1 MAYNPRTA
9 VRRFGLTPEEEAM
22 RAPVSLPLAGPLPAG
37 LADDITD
44 ATVRGVRADQRAAS
58 TDAATSALTGQ
69 PPIIDLGDDAEF
81 IIPRE
86 DPSNLF
92 GLADD
97 GTRTAD
103 YRPGRDG
110 PILPATVL
118 PNYVPGQPRGDTV
131 LLSNVQPSPSGAP
144 ASRNLSS
151 LPVTPMSRWRTAAGH
166 YNLDPRNA
174 GLADDDVDATGAN
187 EDRFIDRTRAAE
199 GRSMSPVGTFT
210 EPMVRGRASRSIA
223 RLPGGGIATPTSP
236 SQSMDLGSPTMTR
249 LARSTNPYTLPRL
262 GLEFAATTPESRLV
276 DFAGLADDDPDSVWT
291 PQSYADGL
299 TRVDPTTDAD
309 VSIDPDDEVIGG
321 DIEAE
326 SENAT
331 DIDADADLEVSEPL
345 DPRRRAKLF
354 GPAPQTTEYEDAAI
368 RRGRELDQRAARGQR
383 IAAGV
388 AGGLGLLGL
397 LTGSDVATG
406 LGQAAA
412 SAGGAIPTDVE
423 EQMRARAEQRRVREQ
438 GGIDR
443 ENALV
448 NADTEAMRQDQQ
460 DQLRMQ
466 AAQSDAAVNEARV
479 AEMQREAQA
488 SELEQAA
495 RNGNAEGF
503 RRFIRGRAEAI
514 QHSGTHD
521 PILDA
526 IMDPTFQSINDP
538 DLLRGMLN
546 SIDAVDRRRGGKGA
560 GGSGASEHTVTDPRT
575 GITTTVRSGGGG
587 QQQRPSPTG
596 TPAPGAPRTGRPRPG
611 APSPAPAGT
620 APDAA
625 DPAPEQQYLD
635 ELRVMTEAYP
645 DLREGEFDIART
657 AVMRNRLSIS
667 DLTSPDTRRRAA
679 AQGVVRTAI
688 RRYRVGTGADQA
700 RMQQQAQSTY
710 ATQVGGDVVMPET
723 VDPVVFAPMAQ
734 RAEPVYQEYVAPFL
748 QARRSLEA
756 ARRAGVGEAGI
767 LLALQGANNDSIA
780 NFVRERGVRDPN
792 AARALQRLKNSASIM
807 REMYG
812 RTQSGAAISP
822 TEWSQ
827 FQNIMGLNHLYLNG
841 SAQFQA
847 AMEDLEQNGRRVVSS
862 RFTPAGEHAR
872 DYASYFYRSLAGA
885 TGGQ

>member
-9 VRRFGLTPEEEAM
+9 IRRFGLTPEEEAM
-22 RAPVSLPLAGPLPAG
+22 RNAATRDVMGSMRAPVSLPLSGPLPAG
-37 LADDITD
+37 LADDDITD

-81 IIPRE
+81 VVPRE
-86 DPSNLF
+86 EPSNLF

-223 RLPGGGIATPTSP
+223 RLPGGVIATPTSP

-249 LARSTNPYTLPRL
+249 PARSTNPYTLPRL

-309 VSIDPDDEVIGG
+309 VSINPDDDVIGG

-412 SAGGAIPTDVE
+412 GAGGAIPTDVE

-448 NADTEAMRQDQQ
+448 NADNEAMRQDAQ
-460 DQLRMQ
+460 DDQRAQMAESEMSVNAERARALQ
-466 AAQSDAAVNEARV
+466 AEQADAEFERQALAGNADGMRAAIRARAAAVQHGPTRQAWEQRFADGGPLDQMTDLASLRTIL
-479 AEMQREAQA
+479 AEV
-488 SELEQAA
+488 
-495 RNGNAEGF
+495 GD
-503 RRFIRGRAEAI
+503 
-514 QHSGTHD
+514 TD
-521 PILDA
+521 
-526 IMDPTFQSINDP
+526 
-538 DLLRGMLN
+538 
-546 SIDAVDRRRGGKGA
+546 VRRGGQGA
-560 GGSGASEHTVTDPRT
+560 GGSGGGSRGSGSIDASGQRLAPPTR
-575 GITTTVRSGGGG
+575 GRSGGGP
-587 QQQRPSPTG
+587 RPTP
-596 TPAPGAPRTGRPRPG
+596 TPATGPTESQAAPIVRETGQIP
-611 APSPAPAGT
+611 T
-620 APDAA
+620 DEQLAA
-625 DPAPEQQYLD
+625 LPIDDPYA
-635 ELRVMTEAYP
+635 
-645 DLREGEFDIART
+645 I
-657 AVMRNRLSIS
+657 I
-667 DLTSPDTRRRAA
+667 RAA
-679 AQGVVRTAI
+679 AIAQGIDPTSPAGREHLRAEIYGYENAPSAAGQNDVLNLARAALRESAEAEAGGGPPGVAAADWALF
-688 RRYRVGTGADQA
+688 RRN
-700 RMQQQAQSTY
+700 
-710 ATQVGGDVVMPET
+710 
-723 VDPVVFAPMAQ
+723 VDPVEASRREVETVRSSMQSIGRRAPRSLQLAIANLAQDPGSFSVTDLDPTAQ
-734 RAEPVYQEYVAPFL
+734 RALSELGGYAN
-748 QARRSLEA
+748 R
-756 ARRAGVGEAGI
+756 
-767 LLALQGANNDSIA
+767 LL
-780 NFVRERGVRDPN
+780 RERSG
-792 AARALQRLKNSASIM
+792 AAVTDQELRRMLTELSAGRYATAFGSGGIQGLLGALQRQEAAWERELDVMFRSADQ
-807 REMYG
+807 RAV
-812 RTQSGAAISP
+812 RHWVNRQWGA
-822 TEWSQ
+822 
-827 FQNIMGLNHLYLNG
+827 
-841 SAQFQA
+841 
-847 AMEDLEQNGRRVVSS
+847 R
-862 RFTPAGEHAR
+862 
-872 DYASYFYRSLAGA
+872 
-885 TGGQ
+885 

>member
-9 VRRFGLTPEEEAM
+9 IRRFGLTPEEDAM
-22 RAPVSLPLAGPLPAG
+22 RTPVSLPLAGPLPAG

-69 PPIIDLGDDAEF
+69 PPIIDLGDESEF

-86 DPSNLF
+86 EPSNLF

-166 YNLDPRNA
+166 YNL
-174 GLADDDVDATGAN
+174 
-187 EDRFIDRTRAAE
+187 
-199 GRSMSPVGTFT
+199 

-223 RLPGGGIATPTSP
+223 RLPGGVIASPTSP

-249 LARSTNPYTLPRL
+249 PARSTNPYTLPRL
-262 GLEFAATTPESRLV
+262 GLEFATTTPESRLV

-309 VSIDPDDEVIGG
+309 VDTNPDDDVIGG

-448 NADTEAMRQDQQ
+448 DADNEAMRQDAS
-460 DQLRMQ
+460 DQMRMQ
-466 AAQSDAAVNEARV
+466 SAASDEALNQARIAQLQQEDEFAALDRQLASADNEAARQMYRSYV
-479 AEMQREAQA
+479 AGLNDESEMAQHARAFAEDPSFNNASAEMIREHI
-488 SELEQAA
+488 A
-495 RNGNAEGF
+495 RLNQLAGS
-503 RRFIRGRAEAI
+503 R
-514 QHSGTHD
+514 HSGM
-521 PILDA
+521 IA
-526 IMDPTFQSINDP
+526 
-538 DLLRGMLN
+538 R
-546 SIDAVDRRRGGKGA
+546 
-560 GGSGASEHTVTDPRT
+560 
-575 GITTTVRSGGGG
+575 GGGG
-587 QQQRPSPTG
+587 GGRAGQQVMTPDGHVVWQPGTSGQRREPAPAPGGTPSPG
-596 TPAPGAPRTGRPRPG
+596 TPAPSVRPRSRPT
-611 APSPAPAGT
+611 PAPA
-620 APDAA
+620 PV
-625 DPAPEQQYLD
+625 PAPSEPVDPNTDRLAAIREFMPNLSPD
-635 ELRVMTEAYP
+635 EMS
-645 DLREGEFDIART
+645 IARDF
-657 AVMRNRLSIS
+657 ARSQQ
-667 DLTSPDTRRRAA
+667 LTSEQMRSAAGQQAILNAVRSFQGATRESRTQMLTAA
-679 AQGVVRTAI
+679 ASRSASEARGEDATSLPPNFNRADYISAARSPEVRDATLGFYDI
-688 RRYRVGTGADQA
+688 RALRARLAGASDAQVRSALHGGSEMSRVAGASA
-700 RMQQQAQSTY
+700 LRAQIKAY
-710 ATQVGGDVVMPET
+710 MNAYFHEHGGAVITPEE
-723 VDPVVFAPMAQ
+723 AQ
-734 RAEPVYQEYVAPFL
+734 RYSSAFA
-748 QARRSLEA
+748 S
-756 ARRAGVGEAGI
+756 
-767 LLALQGANNDSIA
+767 DSIA
-780 NFVRERGVRDPN
+780 IDPDQFRN
-792 AARALQRLKNSASIM
+792 AITRYRNSSLDRI
-807 REMYG
+807 R
-812 RTQSGAAISP
+812 RQFDSVSG
-822 TEWSQ
+822 
-827 FQNIMGLNHLYLNG
+827 GLPYMQYYYESVLTPPQHR
-841 SAQFQA
+841 
-847 AMEDLEQNGRRVVSS
+847 GRRSGGS
-862 RFTPAGEHAR
+862 R
-872 DYASYFYRSLAGA
+872 
-885 TGGQ
+885 

>member
-9 VRRFGLTPEEEAM
+9 IRRFGLTPEEDAM
-22 RAPVSLPLAGPLPAG
+22 RTPVSLPLAGPLPAG

-69 PPIIDLGDDAEF
+69 PPIIDLGDESEF

-86 DPSNLF
+86 EPSNLF

-166 YNLDPRNA
+166 YNL
-174 GLADDDVDATGAN
+174 
-187 EDRFIDRTRAAE
+187 
-199 GRSMSPVGTFT
+199 

-223 RLPGGGIATPTSP
+223 RLPGGVIASPTSP

-249 LARSTNPYTLPRL
+249 PARSTNPYTLPRL
-262 GLEFAATTPESRLV
+262 GLEFATTTPESRLV

-309 VSIDPDDEVIGG
+309 VDTNPDDEVIGA

-448 NADTEAMRQDQQ
+448 DADNEAMRQDAS
-460 DQLRMQ
+460 DQMRMQ
-466 AAQSDAAVNEARV
+466 SAASDEALNQARIAQLQQEDEFAALDRQLASADNEAARQMYRSYV
-479 AEMQREAQA
+479 AGLNDESEMAQHARAFAEDPSFNNASAEMIREHI
-488 SELEQAA
+488 A
-495 RNGNAEGF
+495 RLNQLAGS
-503 RRFIRGRAEAI
+503 R
-514 QHSGTHD
+514 HSGM
-521 PILDA
+521 IA
-526 IMDPTFQSINDP
+526 
-538 DLLRGMLN
+538 R
-546 SIDAVDRRRGGKGA
+546 
-560 GGSGASEHTVTDPRT
+560 
-575 GITTTVRSGGGG
+575 GGGG
-587 QQQRPSPTG
+587 GGRAGQQVMTPDGHVVWQPGTSGQRREPAPAPGGTPSPG
-596 TPAPGAPRTGRPRPG
+596 TPAPSVRPRSRPT
-611 APSPAPAGT
+611 PAPA
-620 APDAA
+620 PV
-625 DPAPEQQYLD
+625 PAPSEPVDPNTDRLAAIREFMPNLSPD
-635 ELRVMTEAYP
+635 EMS
-645 DLREGEFDIART
+645 IARDF
-657 AVMRNRLSIS
+657 ARSQQ
-667 DLTSPDTRRRAA
+667 LTSEQMRSAAGQQAILNAVRSFQGATRESRTQMLTAA
-679 AQGVVRTAI
+679 ASRSASEARGEDATSLPPNFNRADYISAARSPEVRDATLGFYDI
-688 RRYRVGTGADQA
+688 RALRARLAGASDAQVRSALHGGSEMSRVAGASA
-700 RMQQQAQSTY
+700 LRAQIKAY
-710 ATQVGGDVVMPET
+710 MNAYFHEHGGAVITPEE
-723 VDPVVFAPMAQ
+723 AQ
-734 RAEPVYQEYVAPFL
+734 RYSSAFA
-748 QARRSLEA
+748 S
-756 ARRAGVGEAGI
+756 
-767 LLALQGANNDSIA
+767 DSIA
-780 NFVRERGVRDPN
+780 IDPDQFRN
-792 AARALQRLKNSASIM
+792 AITRYRNSSLDRI
-807 REMYG
+807 R
-812 RTQSGAAISP
+812 RQFDSVSG
-822 TEWSQ
+822 
-827 FQNIMGLNHLYLNG
+827 GLPYMQYYYESVLTPPQHR
-841 SAQFQA
+841 
-847 AMEDLEQNGRRVVSS
+847 GRRSGGS
-862 RFTPAGEHAR
+862 R
-872 DYASYFYRSLAGA
+872 
-885 TGGQ
+885 

>member
-1 MAYNPRTA
+1 MAYNPYA
-9 VRRFGLTPEEEAM
+9 PVRRFGLDDDEEDLTAIGAEGVLRDI
-22 RAPVSLPLAGPLPAG
+22 RAVDPRAAASGALSGPL
-37 LADDITD
+37 LSDDDDILG
-44 ATVRGVRADQRAAS
+44 AGIAGVRADQRAAS
-58 TDAATSALTGQ
+58 ADAATRALRGD
-69 PPIIDLGDDAEF
+69 PPIIDLGDESEF
-81 IIPRE
+81 VVPVDRNNI
-86 DPSNLF
+86 F
-92 GLADD
+92 GLSDD
-97 GTRTAD
+97 D
-103 YRPGRDG
+103 D
-110 PILPATVL
+110 
-118 PNYVPGQPRGDTV
+118 
-131 LLSNVQPSPSGAP
+131 VQPSPTGAP

-166 YNLDPRNA
+166 YNLDPRNT
-174 GLADDDVDATGAN
+174 GLADDDVGTAGVN

-199 GRSMSPVGTFT
+199 GRSMSSEGAFT

-223 RLPGGGIATPTSP
+223 RLPGGGIASPTSP

-249 LARSTNPYTLPRL
+249 SARSTNPYTLPRL
-262 GLEFAATTPESRLV
+262 GLEFATTTPESRSV
-276 DFAGLADDDPDSVWT
+276 DFAGLADDDLDSIWT

-299 TRVDPTTDAD
+299 TRVEPTTDAD
-309 VSIDPDDEVIGG
+309 VSIDPDDEPIGPSP
-321 DIEAE
+321 DDDA
-326 SENAT
+326 
-331 DIDADADLEVSEPL
+331 DIDADLAVSEPV
-345 DPRRRAKLF
+345 DPRRRAKMF
-354 GPAPQTTEYEDAAI
+354 GPAPIYTEDEEQQIQHA
-368 RRGRELDQRAARGQR
+368 GELDARRERAQR
-383 IAAGV
+383 IVAGIG
-388 AGGLGLLGL
+388 GGLGLLGAI
-397 LTGSDVATG
+397 TGSDTLLNMG
-406 LGQAAA
+406 EGAAQ
-412 SAGGAIPTDVE
+412 STTAIRTDAQE
-423 EQMRARAEQRRVREQ
+423 RARARAEQRRVREQ

-448 NADTEAMRQDQQ
+448 NADNEAMRQDAS
-460 DQLRMQ
+460 DQMRMQ

-526 IMDPTFQSINDP
+526 VMDPTFQNINDP

-546 SIDAVDRRRGGKGA
+546 SIDAVDRRKGGQGA
-560 GGSGASEHTVTDPRT
+560 GGSGGSERTVTDPRT

-587 QQQRPSPTG
+587 QQQRPAPTG
-596 TPAPGAPRTGRPRPG
+596 TPTPGAPRPGRPRPG
-611 APSPAPAGT
+611 APSAAPTGT

-625 DPAPEQQYLD
+625 APAPEQQYLD

-645 DLREGEFDIART
+645 DLRDGEFDIART

-688 RRYRVGTGADQA
+688 QRYRAGTDATRE

-780 NFVRERGVRDPN
+780 NFVRERGIRDPN
-792 AARALQRLKNSASIM
+792 AARALQRLKNSAALM

-827 FQNIMGLNHLYLNG
+827 FQNIMGMNHLYLNG

>member
-1 MAYNPRTA
+1 MTYNPRTA
-9 VRRFGLTPEEEAM
+9 IRRFGLTPEEEAM
-22 RAPVSLPLAGPLPAG
+22 RNAATRDVMGSMRAPVSLPLSGPLPAG

-81 IIPRE
+81 VVPRE
-86 DPSNLF
+86 EPSNLF

-166 YNLDPRNA
+166 YNL
-174 GLADDDVDATGAN
+174 
-187 EDRFIDRTRAAE
+187 
-199 GRSMSPVGTFT
+199 

-223 RLPGGGIATPTSP
+223 RLPGGVIASPTSP

-249 LARSTNPYTLPRL
+249 PARSTNPYTLPRL
-262 GLEFAATTPESRLV
+262 GLEFATTTPESRLV

-309 VSIDPDDEVIGG
+309 VDTNPDDEVIGA

-331 DIDADADLEVSEPL
+331 DIDADADLSVSEPL

-412 SAGGAIPTDVE
+412 GAGGAIPTDVE

-448 NADTEAMRQDQQ
+448 DADNEAMRQDAS
-460 DQLRMQ
+460 DQMRMQ
-466 AAQSDAAVNEARV
+466 SAASDEALNQARIAQLQQEDEFAALDRQLASADNEAARQMYRSYV
-479 AEMQREAQA
+479 AGLNDESEMAQHARAFAEDPSFNNASAEMIREHI
-488 SELEQAA
+488 A
-495 RNGNAEGF
+495 RLNQLAGS
-503 RRFIRGRAEAI
+503 R
-514 QHSGTHD
+514 HSGM
-521 PILDA
+521 IA
-526 IMDPTFQSINDP
+526 
-538 DLLRGMLN
+538 R
-546 SIDAVDRRRGGKGA
+546 
-560 GGSGASEHTVTDPRT
+560 
-575 GITTTVRSGGGG
+575 GGGG
-587 QQQRPSPTG
+587 GGRAGQQVMTPDGHVVWQPGTSGQRREPAPAPGGTPSPG
-596 TPAPGAPRTGRPRPG
+596 TPAPSVRPRSRPT
-611 APSPAPAGT
+611 PAPA
-620 APDAA
+620 PV
-625 DPAPEQQYLD
+625 PAPSEPVDPNTDRLAAIREFMPNLSPD
-635 ELRVMTEAYP
+635 EMS
-645 DLREGEFDIART
+645 IARDF
-657 AVMRNRLSIS
+657 ARSQQ
-667 DLTSPDTRRRAA
+667 LTSEQMRSAAGQQAILNAVRSFQGATRESRTQMLTAA
-679 AQGVVRTAI
+679 ASRSASEARGEDATSLPPNFNRADYISAARSPEVRDATLGFYDI
-688 RRYRVGTGADQA
+688 RALRARLAGASDAQVRSALHGGSEMSRVAGASA
-700 RMQQQAQSTY
+700 LRAQIKAY
-710 ATQVGGDVVMPET
+710 MNAYFHEHGGAVITPEE
-723 VDPVVFAPMAQ
+723 AQ
-734 RAEPVYQEYVAPFL
+734 RYSSAFA
-748 QARRSLEA
+748 S
-756 ARRAGVGEAGI
+756 
-767 LLALQGANNDSIA
+767 DSIA
-780 NFVRERGVRDPN
+780 IDPDQFRN
-792 AARALQRLKNSASIM
+792 AITRYRNSSLDRI
-807 REMYG
+807 R
-812 RTQSGAAISP
+812 RQFDSVSG
-822 TEWSQ
+822 
-827 FQNIMGLNHLYLNG
+827 GLPYMQYYYESVLTPPQHR
-841 SAQFQA
+841 
-847 AMEDLEQNGRRVVSS
+847 GRRSGGS
-862 RFTPAGEHAR
+862 R
-872 DYASYFYRSLAGA
+872 
-885 TGGQ
+885 